1 MDTDSER
8 AAYIKGLR
16 ALADVLEQTDDLPLP
31 FDGHLDPITFHFLGT
46 ADPRAELAAATRAI
60 PCDWTKRVFDS
71 RNTAYFDLRGQL
83 HGLKVNLSAF
93 RDDVCERIVTG
104 THQVTETVKD
114 PEALAA
120 VPEIEVTKTVE
131 DVEWRCGSILAPQGA
146 TAA

>member
-1 MDTDSER
+1 M
-8 AAYIKGLR
+8 
-16 ALADVLEQTDDLPLP
+16 
-31 FDGHLDPITFHFLGT
+31 
-46 ADPRAELAAATRAI
+46 
-60 PCDWTKRVFDS
+60 
-71 RNTAYFDLRGQL
+71 
-83 HGLKVNLSAF
+83 NLSAF

-104 THQVTETVKD
+104 THQVTETGKD